1 MSKKKIAIN
10 GFGRIGR
17 LTFRNLI
24 NNSNIEIVAINDLT
38 DNTTL
43 AHLLKNDSVHGRFE
57 GEVSSDDNSI
67 TVNGHRIVA
76 LSERNPAAL
85 PWKEHNIDV
94 VLECTGRFRKR
105 DQASMHL
112 EAGAKKVL
120 LSAPA
125 KSDDIKTIVIGVNDH
140 ELTGD
145 EDIISN
151 ASCTTNCLAPI
162 CKVITDNY
170 TLLKGS
176 MSTVHAYTA
185 DQRLQDAPHRDL
197 RRARAAAINIVPT
210 TTGAAAATAIVVPAV
225 KDKLMAMAFRVPV
238 PTGSMIELNV
248 LLKEEVSKQEILDL
262 FKSKADGEMQ
272 HIMEYNTEAL
282 VSSDIVGNK
291 YSTILDTQ
299 LFDVLEG
306 NFVKIVSW
314 YDNEAGYS
322 ARLADLVNL
331 V

>member
-38 DNTTL
+38 DNATL

-94 VLECTGRFRKR
+94 VLECTGIFRTREK
-105 DQASMHL
+105 ASMHL

-125 KSDDIKTIVIGVNDH
+125 KSDDIKTVVIGVNDH

-238 PTGSMIELNV
+238 PTGSMIELNI

-262 FKSKADGEMQ
+262 FKSKADGDMK
-272 HIMEYNTEAL
+272 HIMEYNTDPL

-291 YSTILDTQ
+291 HSTILDTQ
-299 LFDVLEG
+299 LFDVLDN

-322 ARLADLVNL
+322 ARLADLVDL